1 MLRVPIGVFD
11 HVDRRP
17 DVSLKQTYEDRLKLI
32 KAYDEAGFY
41 AYQIAEHHATPLA
54 MAPSPSVFLSLVAQH
69 TKRLRFGP
77 MVYVLPLH
85 HPLRL
90 LEEICIL
97 DQLSDG
103 RLELGVGRG
112 ISPLELEHY
121 GVEASQ
127 SHELFEETF
136 EILLKGL
143 KLAGRDLTHSGK
155 HFRFENVPQT
165 FRAVQLPHPPIW
177 TGIGTTGGA
186 RRAGTAGFNA
196 LTNSPLSLAAELFET
211 YRDSHVQNGG
221 PTPLLAICRHTYVA
235 PTDAEAEAVMREAY
249 KAWWDHFIALW
260 KRHGANV
267 VVAQYEED
275 FDASRAKDLFIVGSP
290 ATVAE
295 QIERSLEVSGTNYF
309 VARFAYGSLTY
320 EQSRS
325 SLDLF
330 VDEVMPKVGLKA

>member
-1 MLRVPIGVFD
+1 MPRVPIGVFD

-17 DVSLKQTYEDRLKLI
+17 DVSLKQTYEDRLKLVE
-32 KAYDEAGFY
+32 AYDEAGFY

-54 MAPSPSVFLSLVAQH
+54 LAPSPSVFLSLVAQR
-69 TKRLRFGP
+69 TKQLRFGP

-127 SHELFEETF
+127 SQELFEETF

-143 KLAGRDLTHSGK
+143 KLTGRDLTHSGK

-165 FRAVQLPHPPIW
+165 FRAVQVPHPPIW
-177 TGIGTTGGA
+177 TGIGTPDGA
-186 RRAGTAGFNA
+186 RRAGAAGFNT
-196 LTNSPLSLAAELFET
+196 LTNSPLAVAAELFEI
-211 YRDSHVQNGG
+211 YRNNHAGSGG
-221 PTPLLAICRHTYVA
+221 PTPLLALCRHTYVA
-235 PTDAEAEAVMREAY
+235 STDEEAETVMREAY
-249 KAWWDHFIALW
+249 KPGGITLLHYGNAMAPMSLSHSTRRTLMPRAQKICLLSDHQPRLW
-260 KRHGANV
+260 NRLSV
-267 VVAQYEED
+267 
-275 FDASRAKDLFIVGSP
+275 R
-290 ATVAE
+290 
-295 QIERSLEVSGTNYF
+295 
-309 VARFAYGSLTY
+309 LTY
-320 EQSRS
+320 PGPIT
-325 SLDLF
+325 L
-330 VDEVMPKVGLKA
+330 